1 MVTMRITRL
10 AVASL
15 GLTALS
21 FFGDVAEAQDVKP
34 PVTLWTF
41 LGFPP
46 KGAVKDHLANRNG
59 NHPGLERKP
68 PRLAIADPK
77 NLKSPVPAIKKAAEV
92 KTQEDLA
99 PQKIKAIKYLAS
111 IGCGCYNRDGSI
123 TDALLAA
130 LDDCT
135 ETVRLAAADA
145 ISATAGDVCQNCNQQ
160 SCCTKEIHDRLM
172 KMAYEMDKDGCWIEP
187 SARVRGAAARALL
200 ACPPQDEVKD
210 PNRELPPG
218 ERELPPGTEII
229 PPAPTPA
236 PPAPMPGTSAIPTPA
251 ESQLTP
257 ESEETGK
264 EEARLED
271 VRTHKAKIEAARKEF
286 TPRGT
291 APKQIVPEESAR
303 RVAAPIERAPK
314 AEVRAQETKVEE
326 ARPQPKSSRR
336 TAKLGMLQATPVAA
350 HRQVE
355 TETPASLPEVEE
367 TIQRLPP
374 IVDASSMVAERP
386 VAAMIVNKGTVE
398 YIDLKQRL
406 VVVRTSSEGQL
417 PVGATVQASHRF
429 LTGSAVV
436 GQLKVVAS
444 EPGSAT
450 LQPINGMQVSK
461 VAQGDQITV
470 SR

>member
-1 MVTMRITRL
+1 MRVTRL
-10 AVASL
+10 AIASL
-15 GLTALS
+15 GLMAFS
-21 FFGDVAEAQDVKP
+21 YFGGAAEAQDAKP

-46 KGAVKDHLANRNG
+46 KHAVKDHFANRNG

-68 PRLAIADPK
+68 PRMAIADPK
-77 NLKSPVPAIKKAAEV
+77 NLKSPVPAIKKAAEI

-123 TDALLAA
+123 TEALLAA

-145 ISATAGDVCQNCNQQ
+145 ISATAGDVCENCNQQ

-187 SARVRGAAARALL
+187 SERVRRAAARALL
-200 ACPPQDEVKD
+200 ACPPQEEIDIRG
-210 PNRELPPG
+210 RELPPG
-218 ERELPPGTEII
+218 ERELPPGVEVI

-236 PPAPMPGTSAIPTPA
+236 PPAPMPRTSAVPTPTGP
-251 ESQLTP
+251 SFGPPT
-257 ESEETGK
+257 EETGEDETRQQEADGV
-264 EEARLED
+264 EEARNEQIRILKTNIDAPRKIDTRKQEAD
-271 VRTHKAKIEAARKEF
+271 FEAKR
-286 TPRGT
+286 
-291 APKQIVPEESAR
+291 
-303 RVAAPIERAPK
+303 
-314 AEVRAQETKVEE
+314 E

-336 TAKLGMLQATPVAA
+336 TAQLGLLQATPVATHSVPESQA
-350 HRQVE
+350 PANISVE
-355 TETPASLPEVEE
+355 DE

-374 IVDASSMVAERP
+374 IVDASTMVTERP
-386 VAAMIVNKGTVE
+386 APLIVNKGTVE
-398 YIDLKQRL
+398 FIDLKQRL

-429 LTGSAVV
+429 LTGPAVV
-436 GQLKVVAS
+436 GHLKVVAS

-450 LQPINGMQVSK
+450 LQPINGMAVTK

>member
-1 MVTMRITRL
+1 MRVTRL
-10 AVASL
+10 AIASL

-21 FFGDVAEAQDVKP
+21 FFGGSAEAQDVKP
-34 PVTLWTF
+34 PATLWTF

-46 KGAVKDHLANRNG
+46 KHAIKDHHANRNG

-145 ISATAGDVCQNCNQQ
+145 ISATAGDVCENCNQQ

-172 KMAYEMDKDGCWIEP
+172 KMAYEMDKEGCWIEP
-187 SARVRGAAARALL
+187 SERVRRAAARALL
-200 ACPPQDEVKD
+200 ACPPQEEIDIRG
-210 PNRELPPG
+210 RELPPG
-218 ERELPPGTEII
+218 ERELPPGVEVI

-236 PPAPMPGTSAIPTPA
+236 PPAPMSRTSAVPTPA
-251 ESQLTP
+251 EPSFAP
-257 ESEETGK
+257 PAEETGK
-264 EEARLED
+264 EEAGRQETDRIEEARNEQIRILKTNTE
-271 VRTHKAKIEAARKEF
+271 VIRKVESRQQEAKI
-286 TPRGT
+286 
-291 APKQIVPEESAR
+291 
-303 RVAAPIERAPK
+303 
-314 AEVRAQETKVEE
+314 EE
-326 ARPQPKSSRR
+326 ARPQLKSSRR
-336 TAKLGMLQATPVAA
+336 TAQLGLLQATPVAT
-350 HRQVE
+350 HRVPESQAPANIPVE
-355 TETPASLPEVEE
+355 NE
-367 TIQRLPP
+367 TIHRLPP
-374 IVDASSMVAERP
+374 IVDASTMVTERP
-386 VAAMIVNKGTVE
+386 APLIVNKGTVE
-398 YIDLKQRL
+398 FIDLKQRL

-429 LTGSAVV
+429 LTGPAVV

-444 EPGSAT
+444 EPGTAT

>member
-1 MVTMRITRL
+1 MRVTRL
-10 AVASL
+10 AIASL

-21 FFGDVAEAQDVKP
+21 FIGDMAEAQDVKP

-46 KGAVKDHLANRNG
+46 KGAITDHLANRNG
-59 NHPGLERKP
+59 NRPGLERKP

-77 NLKSPVPAIKKAAEV
+77 NLKSPIPAIKKAAEV

-145 ISATAGDVCQNCNQQ
+145 ISATAGDVCENCNQQ

-200 ACPPQDEVKD
+200 ACPPQDEVI
-210 PNRELPPG
+210 PMRELPPG
-218 ERELPPGTEII
+218 EREVPPEVI
-229 PPAPTPA
+229 PPAPVPMTPA
-236 PPAPMPGTSAIPTPA
+236 AAVPTPA
-251 ESQLTP
+251 DP
-257 ESEETGK
+257 ELAPAEETQT
-264 EEARLED
+264 EEAAKED
-271 VRTHKAKIEAARKEF
+271 ARAEDLRVHKAKIEAARKEF
-286 TPRGT
+286 TPRT
-291 APKQIVPEESAR
+291 AAPKQAAPKQIAPEESAR
-303 RVAAPIERAPK
+303 RVVAPIERAPK
-314 AEVRAQETKVEE
+314 AEVRVQETKVE
-326 ARPQPKSSRR
+326 AAPPQPKSSRR
-336 TAKLGMLQATPVAA
+336 TAQLGRLKATPVAT
-350 HRQVE
+350 HRE
-355 TETPASLPEVEE
+355 PEAETPASLPEARE

-374 IVDASSMVAERP
+374 IVDAASMVAERP
-386 VAAMIVNKGTVE
+386 AAPIVSKGTVE
-398 YIDLKQRL
+398 FIDLKQRL
-406 VVVRTSSEGQL
+406 VLVRTSSEGQL

-429 LTGSAVV
+429 LTGPAVV

-450 LQPINGMQVSK
+450 LQPINGMAVTK

>member
-1 MVTMRITRL
+1 MRVTRL
-10 AVASL
+10 AIASL
-15 GLTALS
+15 GLMALS
-21 FFGDVAEAQDVKP
+21 YFGGAAEAQDVKP
-34 PVTLWTF
+34 PATLWTF

-46 KGAVKDHLANRNG
+46 KHAVKDHMANRNG

-145 ISATAGDVCQNCNQQ
+145 ISATAGDVCENCNQQ

-200 ACPPQDEVKD
+200 ACPPQEEIDIRG
-210 PNRELPPG
+210 RELPPG
-218 ERELPPGTEII
+218 ERELPPGVEVI

-236 PPAPMPGTSAIPTPA
+236 PPAPMSGTRAVPTPTEPSFA
-251 ESQLTP
+251 PPADETG
-257 ESEETGK
+257 SEEAGRQETDPIEEVRNEQIRILK
-264 EEARLED
+264 TNIDAPRRIEARKQEAE
-271 VRTHKAKIEAARKEF
+271 VEPKIDE
-286 TPRGT
+286 
-291 APKQIVPEESAR
+291 AR
-303 RVAAPIERAPK
+303 R
-314 AEVRAQETKVEE
+314 
-326 ARPQPKSSRR
+326 QPKSSRR
-336 TAKLGMLQATPVAA
+336 TAQLGLLQATPVATRRVPESQA
-350 HRQVE
+350 PANIPVE
-355 TETPASLPEVEE
+355 DE

-374 IVDASSMVAERP
+374 IVDASTMVTVRP
-386 VAAMIVNKGTVE
+386 APLIVNNGTVE
-398 YIDLKQRL
+398 FIDLKQRL
-406 VVVRTSSEGQL
+406 VVVRTSGEGQL

-429 LTGSAVV
+429 LTGPAVV